1 MTYNEKIN
9 LLQKYTVFQH
19 LDEILRLKSK
29 NSFREPQKKKITINM
44 LPVGCNSEAGGRGC
58 KPHKFSILFRPLRS
72 NKCIKMKGSMSNKLL
87 VVAEHK
93 CVLLDIL
100 LLAPT

>member
-9 LLQKYTVFQH
+9 FLQKYTVFGIRVLLGNH
-19 LDEILRLKSK
+19 
-29 NSFREPQKKKITINM
+29 KKGRITVNI